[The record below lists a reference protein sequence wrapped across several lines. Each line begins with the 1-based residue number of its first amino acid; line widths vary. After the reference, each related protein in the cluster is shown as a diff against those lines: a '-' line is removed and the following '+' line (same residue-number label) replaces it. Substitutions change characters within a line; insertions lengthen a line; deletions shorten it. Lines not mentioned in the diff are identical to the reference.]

1 MTAPRPTALLVLP
14 ALALAGALLAGCV
27 PGTPTPATPD
37 PDESTNSSTPT
48 PEPTETD
55 DATDDAAAADAAM
68 RANIIDAVS
77 SGNTAALDGY
87 FAPTVHVTY
96 AASEDEGDVSDHALL
111 VMNVSNATSP
121 TAVWDFNLPA
131 SVIDNYRNN
140 PGHYP
145 SYVDDFPS
153 GAIVGRSSEDK
164 VISFAIS
171 GGLITRLFI
180 SNTEF
185 ALTFA

>member
-14 ALALAGALLAGCV
+14 SLALAACLLAGCT

-37 PDESTNSSTPT
+37 PSESSSSSTPT
-48 PEPTETD
+48 PEPTET

-96 AASEDEGDVSDHALL
+96 AASEDEGDVSDHSLL
-111 VMNVSNATSP
+111 VMNVTNATSP

-145 SYVDDFPS
+145 SYVDDFPP

-180 SNTEF
+180 SNTEY
-185 ALTFA
+185 ALTFV